1 MLIPFGIAS
10 LFMILWGRR
19 ADKSGERVWNTS
31 LPLALTSLCLA
42 ATLVTSSLTL
52 TMILL
57 SLILIGNYAV
67 KGPFWALADR
77 LALREHGR
85 RWHRRDQ
92 YLVAHWHVG
101 SDGSARHYQ
110 GFHRQLPDGTSP
122 ADATHCDRKHRGS
135 CHQSGAAAI
144 SGRP

>member
-1 MLIPFGIAS
+1 MRPRQRLTNKYVLVLALIYCGSSSTSNALSLWQPQILKSFGLSDFETGMLNAIPFGIAS

-67 KGPFWALADR
+67 KGPFWALTCP
-77 LALREHGR
+77 LASENPR
-85 RWHRRDQ
+85 
-92 YLVAHWHVG
+92 
-101 SDGSARHYQ
+101 
-110 GFHRQLPDGTSP
+110 
-122 ADATHCDRKHRGS
+122 
-135 CHQSGAAAI
+135 QSGPCL
-144 SGRP
+144 G